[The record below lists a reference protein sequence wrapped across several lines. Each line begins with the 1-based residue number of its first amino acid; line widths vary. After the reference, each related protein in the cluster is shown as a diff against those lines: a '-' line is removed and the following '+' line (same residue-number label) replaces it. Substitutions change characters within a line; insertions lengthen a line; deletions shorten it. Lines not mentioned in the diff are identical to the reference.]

1 MQFGQN
7 GLGWIRLAGGAPS
20 TVAGRGNSKVM
31 DNSRALSS
39 TARESSAGAEPLI
52 ALRGI
57 TKTFPNVLANDHV
70 DLDIYGGEIHGLLGE
85 NGAGKSTLMKILY
98 GFYRADSGQILLNGE
113 PVSIRSPHDAR
124 DLRIGMLFQEFTPI
138 PAFSVAENIALFLA
152 DLKAVLDV
160 KAIYHRI
167 NVLSERYNL
176 QVNPQAMVSQLSIG
190 EQQKVEILKLLLSD
204 ARVLILD
211 EPTRVLAPHEVTALF
226 RVLDSLRKDGY
237 AIILITHK
245 IKEVLECAD
254 RITVLRR
261 GRVVGSLPRSD
272 SSEDKLVA
280 MMFEKELSRLQ
291 ISPKPALDSSVPT
304 LLELRG
310 VETRGEGAETSL
322 KAIDLKVYPGEIVG
336 VAGVSGNGQK
346 ELGDV
351 VLGLVKCVRGTKFL
365 FGQDYTNR
373 SIQEVRKSGVSFVPE
388 NPLTM
393 AVVPFMTVL
402 ENMAL
407 TDTRRYARLGGL
419 TMDWQAVRT
428 DVEDTL
434 EKLGYSFPL
443 YAPARSLSGGN
454 LQRMVIVR
462 EMTHSPHLI
471 IASYLT
477 RGLDAQSTIT
487 ARQALIQARESGAG
501 VLLISEDLE
510 ELFTLSDR
518 LIVLYGGKIVGTFKP
533 EETNIYDVGYLMTGS
548 EVERV

>member
-7 GLGWIRLAGGAPS
+7 GLGWVRLAGGAPS
-20 TVAGRGNSKVM
+20 TAAGRGNSRVM

-57 TKTFPNVLANDHV
+57 TKAFPNVLANDHV
-70 DLDIYGGEIHGLLGE
+70 NLDIYGGEIHGLLGE

-124 DLRIGMLFQEFTPI
+124 DLRIGMLFQEFTLI
-138 PAFSVAENIALFLA
+138 PAFSVTENIALFLP
-152 DLKAVLDV
+152 DLKAVLDI
-160 KAIYHRI
+160 KGIYHRI
-167 NVLSERYNL
+167 NALSERYNL

-254 RITVLRR
+254 RITVLRG
-261 GRVVGSLPRSD
+261 GRVAGSLARSD

-291 ISPKPALDSSVPT
+291 ISPKSTLDSSVPP

-322 KAIDLKVYPGEIVG
+322 KAIDLKIYPGEIVG

-365 FGQDYTNR
+365 FGRDYTNR
-373 SIQEVRKSGVSFVPE
+373 SVQEVRRSGVSFVPE

-393 AVVPFMTVL
+393 AAVPFMTVL

-407 TDTRRYARLGGL
+407 IDARRYARLGGL
-419 TMDWQAVRT
+419 AMDWQAVKT

-434 EKLGYSFPL
+434 EKMGYSFSL
-443 YAPARSLSGGN
+443 YVPARSLSGGN

-462 EMTHSPHLI
+462 EMTLNPHLI

-477 RGLDAQSTIT
+477 RGLDVQSAIA
-487 ARQALIQARESGAG
+487 ARQALIQARDDGAG

-510 ELFTLSDR
+510 ELFALGDR
-518 LIVLYGGKIVGTFKP
+518 LVVLYGGRIVGTFRP
-533 EETNIYDVGYLMTGS
+533 EETDAYTVGHLMTGS
-548 EVERV
+548 EVQHV